1 MIEILKFKKYLMPL
15 LPSWE
20 CFILISIFLSE
31 KVPNNLQVNFRT
43 FDNIISN

>member
-20 CFILISIFLSE
+20 CFILISIFNE
-31 KVPNNLQVNFRT
+31 KVPNYFQVNFRT
-43 FDNIISN
+43 F